1 MEEWFVAGELFLRYK
16 KNQKLKP
23 SKKDSYAQSTSQ
35 SSKKI
40 SSIERTEKWNSKK
53 HTERELRTRQLV
65 HIGDLLQESGLMEA
79 FSIQPDEEL
88 QDYENL
94 EKSSQLLG
102 FLSEVFERSTFDKSH
117 FDKWKMHG
125 ERLMR

>member
-1 MEEWFVAGELFLRYK
+1 
-16 KNQKLKP
+16 
-23 SKKDSYAQSTSQ
+23 
-35 SSKKI
+35 
-40 SSIERTEKWNSKK
+40 
-53 HTERELRTRQLV
+53 
-65 HIGDLLQESGLMEA
+65 MEA
-79 FSIQPDEEL
+79 FSIQPDEDL

-94 EKSSQLLG
+94 EKASQLLG